1 MTALQKLCS
10 QLQTYKVPLFLGTN
24 LIPVLWKILHWNGE
38 EGPGSVSRSPEVVS
52 HLLPVLAGF
61 NTQTMKPNFYVQITP
76 ISDPRQL
83 NHPMG
88 FRDLCAH
95 YQNTLF
101 SVLAN

>member
-1 MTALQKLCS
+1 MTTPQKLCT
-10 QLQTYKVPLFLGTN
+10 QLQTHKVPFFLGTN
-24 LIPVLWKILHWNGE
+24 LIPVLWKILHWNGG
-38 EGPGSVSRSPEVVS
+38 EGPGSVSRNPELCLSSCLSLLVS
-52 HLLPVLAGF
+52 
-61 NTQTMKPNFYVQITP
+61 TQTMKLNFYVQITP
-76 ISDPRQL
+76 ISDPRRL